1 MSLDP
6 VTMALVQNRLDHIT
20 KQMGWVMTRTARSP
34 IFNHAHDFS
43 CFLVDGDGVIV
54 AQADGIPIHTGGG
67 GFAARALLESFGDD
81 MADGDAYLL
90 SDPYVAGGNHL
101 PDWVIV
107 RPVYSGKTR
116 VALSCIRAHQS
127 DIGGGAAGTYN
138 PEAREIFHEG
148 IRLPPLRLIERGKTR
163 EDLWRLLLLNC
174 RTPHYLDGDLR
185 AMLGATRIGG
195 QQVEELV
202 ASLGVD
208 ESLAYMDGIL
218 DHADR
223 RMRTAIAALPDG
235 VYYGEDRF
243 DNDCFEPMDIP
254 ICATLTVEGDAMTV
268 DFTGSHEQIQGFKN
282 SSFANTYSSVYMALS
297 SYFDPAIP
305 RNEGTYRGVKIIAP
319 EGTIVNPLPP
329 AAVTMSTVFPACE
342 IIHAVWNALAEADMP
357 RSCAGWGKNAFPITS
372 GVGADGNTFVMY
384 HWFGASGGGAVDGR
398 DGFPQQGG
406 LNSLC
411 GLRIPN
417 AETFEQLFPVRFIR
431 QELRCDA
438 AGPGKFRG
446 GPGGN
451 YAVDILAPVQYA
463 FRGEGYS
470 IPTGHGIDG
479 GGAGATGRMT
489 VTPVDGEA
497 FTPPA
502 YGIRH
507 IAPSRLEM
515 TAPGGGGWGNPLD
528 RDPERVWRDVKD
540 GIVSPSSAFEN
551 YGVVLIEQTSEID
564 WAATARRR
572 ETLLSERH

>member
-1 MSLDP
+1 MTLDA
-6 VTMALVQNRLDHIT
+6 VTLALVQNRLDHIT

-43 CFLVDGDGVIV
+43 CFLTDATGIVV

-67 GFAARALLESFGDD
+67 GFAARALLGVFGDD
-81 MADGDAYLL
+81 MGPDDAFLL

-107 RPVYSGKTR
+107 RPVFCDGKF

-138 PEAREIFHEG
+138 PEAREIYHEG
-148 IRLPPLRLIERGKTR
+148 IRLPALRLIENGKTR
-163 EDLWRLLLLNC
+163 EDLWQLLLLNC

-185 AMLGATRIGG
+185 AMLGATRIGA
-195 QQVEELV
+195 QQVESHLQE
-202 ASLGVD
+202 LGVA
-208 ESLAYMDGIL
+208 EGLAYMDGIL

-223 RMRTAIAALPDG
+223 RMRAAIAELPDG
-235 VYYGEDRF
+235 VYRGEDWF
-243 DNDCFEPMDIP
+243 DNDCFEPMDIR
-254 ICATLTVEGDAMTV
+254 ICVNLTVDGDTMTV

-319 EGTIVNPLPP
+319 EGSIVNPLPP
-329 AAVTMSTVFPACE
+329 APVTMSTVFPACE
-342 IIHAVWNALAEADMP
+342 IIHAVWRALAEADAP
-357 RSCAGWGKNAFPITS
+357 KSCAGWGKNAFPITS
-372 GVGADGNTFVMY
+372 GIGDDGNTFVMY
-384 HWFGASGGGAVDGR
+384 HWFGSSGGGAVDGR

-411 GLRIPN
+411 GLHIPN
-417 AETFEQLFPVRFIR
+417 AETFEQLFPIRFVR

-438 AGPGKFRG
+438 AGPGKYRG
-446 GPGGN
+446 GAGGD

-463 FRGEGYS
+463 FRGEGYTM
-470 IPTGHGIDG
+470 PTGFGIG
-479 GGAGATGRMT
+479 GGKDGAMGHMT
-489 VTPVDGEA
+489 VTPEA
-497 FTPPA
+497 GDPITPPA
-502 YGIRH
+502 YGVRH

-515 TAPGGGGWGNPLD
+515 NAPGGGGWGDPLE
-528 RDPERVWRDVKD
+528 RDPALVLQDVRD
-540 GIVSPSSAFEN
+540 GIVSAARALED
-551 YGVVLIEQTSEID
+551 YGVVFQDDGID
-564 WAATARRR
+564 MEETARHRASLR
-572 ETLLSERH
+572 G